1 MIKLKEFPRFFSA
14 IFLALLLIAAPL
26 VPQVA
31 AQQAAKTQATA
42 AAASTQNDAEALAAI
57 ETAIDA
63 RRKELGIPGLSL
75 VIVKDD
81 RVIYI
86 KGLGLK
92 DIDKKLP
99 VTPDTLF
106 AIGSA
111 SKAFTAMAAVM
122 SADEGKLSLE
132 DSPKKFLPYFTL
144 RDQDAAAKIT
154 LRDLLSHRSGLN
166 RTDLAMVTNML
177 NREELIKVAGRAK
190 PTNKLGEKFQ
200 YQNVM
205 YAAAGEVVAQAQHST
220 WDRVMETKIFK
231 PLGMKGS
238 NTTAAAMQK
247 ARDYSLGYDYNSS
260 TKVTRQLP
268 QREIPA
274 AAPAGAI
281 NSSARDMAQWLRF
294 MLAGGTIDGKRLVS
308 EKGFNETISKQMN
321 IAGSVS
327 YGLGWFLREWNGHK
341 VVEHGGNIDGF
352 NSQVALMPDQKLGFV
367 LLTNVTGSPL
377 GAFAMNTVWKNL
389 VGEPKKEQKTEQKTT
404 ETVAGPENDLKAEVG
419 TYNLAE
425 ANVNFDVALKDGK
438 LVLSVPG
445 QPPYPL
451 ESLGGRR
458 YKLGDPAPAGFF
470 VTFRPV
476 KDKESETEMFLE
488 QPQGDIVARKVPAAA
503 AAATTTDTG
512 LLRQVIGSYQSESS
526 NNVIEI
532 GERDG
537 KVSLVVPGQPPYA
550 LVESEKDKL
559 RSPGLPEAYWIEVKR
574 DEKGEVSSIVLN
586 QPEGRFT
593 LRRLKAEGSN
603 KLISADDLIAKM
615 IEAYGGEANLRKHK
629 SSVSRIEIDMESQGL
644 TGYGVMKAK
653 APNQVA
659 SEMTITALDKK
670 IGAVV
675 SYFDGNAGGE
685 MMTFGPEEI
694 YSGKRLEDI
703 KVGADFYDV
712 LDWKKNYAAITVKR
726 IAKVGDEEAYVVEKR
741 SEKGTPVT
749 DYISVKTFLLLKRE
763 SVIHSDTTGVDIPTS
778 ETFSDY
784 RNVDGVMVPFKSVSS
799 NIANGDIVV
808 LVKELKFDVDI
819 PDTAFSKPAKPA
831 VN

>member
-1 MIKLKEFPRFFSA
+1 
-14 IFLALLLIAAPL
+14 
-26 VPQVA
+26 
-31 AQQAAKTQATA
+31 
-42 AAASTQNDAEALAAI
+42 
-57 ETAIDA
+57 
-63 RRKELGIPGLSL
+63 
-75 VIVKDD
+75 
-81 RVIYI
+81 
-86 KGLGLK
+86 
-92 DIDKKLP
+92 
-99 VTPDTLF
+99 
-106 AIGSA
+106 
-111 SKAFTAMAAVM
+111 
-122 SADEGKLSLE
+122 
-132 DSPKKFLPYFTL
+132 
-144 RDQDAAAKIT
+144 
-154 LRDLLSHRSGLN
+154 
-166 RTDLAMVTNML
+166 
-177 NREELIKVAGRAK
+177 
-190 PTNKLGEKFQ
+190 
-200 YQNVM
+200 
-205 YAAAGEVVAQAQHST
+205 
-220 WDRVMETKIFK
+220 
-231 PLGMKGS
+231 
-238 NTTAAAMQK
+238 
-247 ARDYSLGYDYNSS
+247 
-260 TKVTRQLP
+260 
-268 QREIPA
+268 
-274 AAPAGAI
+274 
-281 NSSARDMAQWLRF
+281 
-294 MLAGGTIDGKRLVS
+294 
-308 EKGFNETISKQMN
+308 
-321 IAGSVS
+321 
-327 YGLGWFLREWNGHK
+327 
-341 VVEHGGNIDGF
+341 
-352 NSQVALMPDQKLGFV
+352 
-367 LLTNVTGSPL
+367 
-377 GAFAMNTVWKNL
+377 
-389 VGEPKKEQKTEQKTT
+389 
-404 ETVAGPENDLKAEVG
+404 
-419 TYNLAE
+419 
-425 ANVNFDVALKDGK
+425 
-438 LVLSVPG
+438 
-445 QPPYPL
+445 
-451 ESLGGRR
+451 
-458 YKLGDPAPAGFF
+458 
-470 VTFRPV
+470 
-476 KDKESETEMFLE
+476 
-488 QPQGDIVARKVPAAA
+488 
-503 AAATTTDTG
+503 
-512 LLRQVIGSYQSESS
+512 
-526 NNVIEI
+526 
-532 GERDG
+532 
-537 KVSLVVPGQPPYA
+537 VPGQPPYA